1 MLIRKEIISGV
12 SVILVA
18 GSIAWIV
25 STLIEVDKRT
35 AITEVKVTENHKM
48 LHTLWVDFIKR
59 KTQNGNLAE
68 FNLSAAECL
77 LHSASTASVSLKEVV
92 YSTPAVRAA
101 G

>member
-1 MLIRKEIISGV
+1 MLKTKELISGV
-12 SVILVA
+12 SIVLVA

-35 AITEVKVTENHKM
+35 AVTEVKVTENHKM

-68 FNLSAAECL
+68 FNLKTDNK
-77 LHSASTASVSLKEVV
+77 ST
-92 YSTPAVRAA
+92 R
-101 G
+101 

>member
-1 MLIRKEIISGV
+1 LLKKDIMSGV
-12 SVILVA
+12 SVVLVA

-68 FNLSAAECL
+68 FNLK
-77 LHSASTASVSLKEVV
+77 TDNKI
-92 YSTPAVRAA
+92 TR
-101 G
+101 

>member
-1 MLIRKEIISGV
+1 MLKTKELISGV
-12 SVILVA
+12 SIVLVA

-35 AITEVKVTENHKM
+35 AVTEVKVTENHKM

-68 FNLSAAECL
+68 FNFK
-77 LHSASTASVSLKEVV
+77 TNNKI
-92 YSTPAVRAA
+92 TR
-101 G
+101 

>member
-1 MLIRKEIISGV
+1 MSGV
-12 SVILVA
+12 SVVLVA
-18 GSIAWIV
+18 GSIVWIV

-68 FNLSAAECL
+68 FNLK
-77 LHSASTASVSLKEVV
+77 TDNKI
-92 YSTPAVRAA
+92 TR
-101 G
+101 

>member
-1 MLIRKEIISGV
+1 MEMLKTKELISGV
-12 SVILVA
+12 SIVLVA

-35 AITEVKVTENHKM
+35 AVTEVKVTENHKM

-68 FNLSAAECL
+68 FNFK
-77 LHSASTASVSLKEVV
+77 TDNKI
-92 YSTPAVRAA
+92 TR
-101 G
+101 

>member
-12 SVILVA
+12 SVVLVA

-59 KTQNGNLAE
+59 KTQDGNLAE
-68 FNLSAAECL
+68 FNFK
-77 LHSASTASVSLKEVV
+77 TDNKI
-92 YSTPAVRAA
+92 TR
-101 G
+101 

>member
-1 MLIRKEIISGV
+1 MLKTKELISVV
-12 SVILVA
+12 SIVLVA

-35 AITEVKVTENHKM
+35 AVTEVKVTENHKM

-68 FNLSAAECL
+68 FNLKTDNK
-77 LHSASTASVSLKEVV
+77 ST
-92 YSTPAVRAA
+92 R
-101 G
+101 

>member
-1 MLIRKEIISGV
+1 LLKKDIISGV
-12 SVILVA
+12 SVVLVA
-18 GSIAWIV
+18 GSIVWIV

-68 FNLSAAECL
+68 FNFK
-77 LHSASTASVSLKEVV
+77 TDNKI
-92 YSTPAVRAA
+92 TR
-101 G
+101 

>member
-1 MLIRKEIISGV
+1 MLKTKELISGV
-12 SVILVA
+12 SIVLVA

-35 AITEVKVTENHKM
+35 AVTEVKVTENHKM

-68 FNLSAAECL
+68 LNLKTDNK
-77 LHSASTASVSLKEVV
+77 ST
-92 YSTPAVRAA
+92 R
-101 G
+101 

>member
-1 MLIRKEIISGV
+1 MLKKDIMSGV
-12 SVILVA
+12 SVVLVA

-68 FNLSAAECL
+68 FNLK
-77 LHSASTASVSLKEVV
+77 TDNKI
-92 YSTPAVRAA
+92 TR
-101 G
+101 

>member
-1 MLIRKEIISGV
+1 MEMLKTKELISGV
-12 SVILVA
+12 SIVLVA

-35 AITEVKVTENHKM
+35 AVTEVKVTENHKM

-68 FNLSAAECL
+68 FNLKTDNK
-77 LHSASTASVSLKEVV
+77 ST
-92 YSTPAVRAA
+92 R
-101 G
+101 

>member
-1 MLIRKEIISGV
+1 MLKTKELISGV
-12 SVILVA
+12 SIVLVA

-35 AITEVKVTENHKM
+35 AVTEVKVTENHKM

-68 FNLSAAECL
+68 FNLK
-77 LHSASTASVSLKEVV
+77 TDNKI
-92 YSTPAVRAA
+92 TR
-101 G
+101 